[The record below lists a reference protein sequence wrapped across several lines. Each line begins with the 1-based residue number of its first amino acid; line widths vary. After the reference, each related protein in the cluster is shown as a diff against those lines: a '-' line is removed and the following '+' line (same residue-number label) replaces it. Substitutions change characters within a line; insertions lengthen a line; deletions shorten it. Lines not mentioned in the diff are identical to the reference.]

1 MTSTFERF
9 LRSFTDEELTTFAQE
24 RARVRPPYWNLM
36 RTALRIESDR
46 RGLSLDEVLPQASS
60 GRPGTGEARSGTA

>member
-24 RARVRPPYWNLM
+24 RARVRPPYWNLL

-46 RGLSLDEVLPQASS
+46 RGLRPDEVLPEEASDRPNS
-60 GRPGTGEARSGTA
+60 GETRSVSA